1 MHTTNAVEVGQ
12 QLVEL
17 CRQGRNL
24 EAISQLYS
32 PDIVS
37 LEATEMPDYP
47 AEVHGIDQVIAKNQR
62 WIDTT
67 EVHSASV
74 DGPFQHNDRFAVKYH
89 FDITPKVGP
98 AAGQRFEMD
107 EIAVY
112 TVEDGKIVREEFFY
126 NNM

>member
-1 MHTTNAVEVGQ
+1 MHTTNALEVGQ

-37 LEATEMPDYP
+37 VEATDMPDYP
-47 AEVHGIDQVIAKNQR
+47 AEIRGLEAVIEKNQR
-62 WIDTT
+62 WEGNND
-67 EVHSASV
+67 VHSASV
-74 DGPFQHNDRFAVKYH
+74 DGPFPHNDRFAVKYH
-89 FDITPKVGP
+89 FDTTPKTGLM
-98 AAGQRFEMD
+98 AGQRYQMD

-126 NNM
+126 HMG

>member
-74 DGPFQHNDRFAVKYH
+74 DGPFPHNDRFAVKYH

>member
-1 MHTTNAVEVGQ
+1 MHTTNAVEIGQ

-17 CRQGRNL
+17 CRQGRNM

-32 PDIVS
+32 PDIISV
-37 LEATEMPDYP
+37 EATEMPDYP
-47 AEVHGIDQVIAKNQR
+47 AEVRGVEAVIEKNER
-62 WIDTT
+62 WSATT

-74 DGPFQHNDRFAVKYH
+74 DGPFPHNDRFAVKYH
-89 FDITPKVGP
+89 FDITPKTGQF
-98 AAGQRFEMD
+98 AGQRFEMD

-126 NNM
+126 NM

>member
-1 MHTTNAVEVGQ
+1 MHTTNALEVGQ

-17 CRQGRNL
+17 CRQGRNM
-24 EAISQLYS
+24 EAIAELYS

-37 LEATEMPDYP
+37 REATEMPDYP
-47 AEVHGIDQVIAKNQR
+47 AEIRGIDAVIEKNER
-62 WIDTT
+62 WSATT

-74 DGPFQHNDRFAVKYH
+74 EGPFPHNDRFAVKYH
-89 FDITPKVGP
+89 FDVTPKTGP

-126 NNM
+126 NM

>member
-1 MHTTNAVEVGQ
+1 MHTTNALEVGQ

-17 CRQGRNL
+17 CLQGRNL

-37 LEATEMPDYP
+37 VEATDMPDYP
-47 AEVHGIDQVIAKNQR
+47 AEIRGLEAVIEKNQR
-62 WIDTT
+62 WEGNND
-67 EVHSASV
+67 VHSASV
-74 DGPFQHNDRFAVKYH
+74 DGPFPHNDRFAVKYH
-89 FDITPKVGP
+89 FETTPKTGLM
-98 AAGQRFEMD
+98 AGQRYQMD

-126 NNM
+126 NM